1 MTVDT
6 ITRTSR
12 PAVEASDPKKPYGD
26 VTYADPGYQRDRKAR
41 YPLDTEEHIR
51 HAWDYINQADNAAKY
66 TPKQLK
72 IVKGRIRAAMK
83 RIGAQV
89 SESARPATAAHDRVV
104 GRVLEAKGADESGGR
119 VFRVRIIDAGDSKNG
134 RRYPHPVLAA
144 AVPLYEGAK
153 AYDHHRT
160 PEELR
165 TSTITGLV
173 GSYRDVTA
181 VPEGLD
187 GDLHLLPSAAHTGEA
202 LDASLAA
209 QAAGLAPLVGI
220 SHDVLAHY
228 QPLAIGGRRLHEAT
242 AIVKVHSADV
252 VADPAAGDKPI
263 RMLAGGDDEGGD
275 LDDVDAGAGDDAAP
289 VLHDRSTA
297 RGRAVVAAEATARG
311 LAAGTVEHVLAAL
324 PTRFSEAQLTAAI
337 NAIYDGI
344 AHAER
349 TGLRPSLTAE
359 VVGEE
364 RQKKVKALDAF
375 FAGTEGGYR
384 SLREAYLDFTGWRG
398 GFLGEDLNRRILAD
412 SFGTG
417 FDSAQRSTESMI
429 STSWNLALGDSV
441 TRVMIQSYA
450 AVPGWQDWKRFT
462 TQAYGLDFRT
472 QRRDRV
478 GGYGI
483 LPAVNQS
490 APYQPLTSPTNEE
503 ATYAISKR
511 GGTEDVTLEMIA
523 NDDVQAISRIPDRLG
538 RSAAYTLYRFV
549 FDIFPANA
557 NTSYD
562 ATALFAAGHAN
573 TDANALS
580 QSALS
585 TGRRKMR
592 KQAAYGDASDI
603 LSTVPRFL
611 VVPSDLEELGW
622 QLVTSLVAVP
632 ATPAGPSDTP
642 NLHHNMEL
650 VVVDYYSSATGWY
663 LVADPAMCPTIE
675 IGFYAPNAN
684 PELFTQSDQSVGSMF
699 NADTFTWKLRHIY
712 SGTVID
718 HRALYRGNS

>member
-228 QPLAIGGRRLHEAT
+228 QPLAIGGRL
-242 AIVKVHSADV
+242 
-252 VADPAAGDKPI
+252 
-263 RMLAGGDDEGGD
+263 
-275 LDDVDAGAGDDAAP
+275 
-289 VLHDRSTA
+289 LHDRSTA

-398 GFLGEDLNRRILAD
+398 GFLGED
-412 SFGTG
+412 
-417 FDSAQRSTESMI
+417 
-429 STSWNLALGDSV
+429 
-441 TRVMIQSYA
+441 
-450 AVPGWQDWKRFT
+450 
-462 TQAYGLDFRT
+462 
-472 QRRDRV
+472 
-478 GGYGI
+478 
-483 LPAVNQS
+483 
-490 APYQPLTSPTNEE
+490 
-503 ATYAISKR
+503 
-511 GGTEDVTLEMIA
+511 
-523 NDDVQAISRIPDRLG
+523 
-538 RSAAYTLYRFV
+538 
-549 FDIFPANA
+549 
-557 NTSYD
+557 
-562 ATALFAAGHAN
+562 
-573 TDANALS
+573 
-580 QSALS
+580 
-585 TGRRKMR
+585 
-592 KQAAYGDASDI
+592 
-603 LSTVPRFL
+603 
-611 VVPSDLEELGW
+611 
-622 QLVTSLVAVP
+622 
-632 ATPAGPSDTP
+632 
-642 NLHHNMEL
+642 
-650 VVVDYYSSATGWY
+650 
-663 LVADPAMCPTIE
+663 
-675 IGFYAPNAN
+675 
-684 PELFTQSDQSVGSMF
+684 
-699 NADTFTWKLRHIY
+699 
-712 SGTVID
+712 
-718 HRALYRGNS
+718 